1 VISIVAPAIEAEV
14 NYRYERITEDYRRA
28 RSHRRSRNRRTTRPT
43 RHTGQTATARH
54 A

>member
-14 NYRYERITEDYRRA
+14 NYRHERITEDYRRA
-28 RSHRRSRNRRTTRPT
+28 RSHRRSRNRRTTRST
-43 RHTGQTATARH
+43 RHTGHTAAVGH